1 MFLSQPLSGDAAFS
15 SPAEGQ
21 EAQPASVKWPL
32 VQCVTRQLQKD
43 SSLSPASEGQEN
55 SSPKV
60 KWPALQGM
68 AKKLSCKVSTAKK
81 LSCKI
86 STAKKFSCKICT
98 AMFTGRAEMESHKRA
113 HIGPST
119 FKCPDC
125 PFTAALWPEVR
136 VGSLAQSSP
145 GNKKHLEKRGLS
157 DPALL
162 LLPPEPHG
170 AACQPSATQVHP
182 LQLCLQEQ
190 EGPAQAHADAHQRET
205 LCLPDLWAKVS
216 EAC

>member
-21 EAQPASVKWPL
+21 EAQPADVKWPV

-43 SSLSPASEGQEN
+43 SSLSPASEGQEV
-55 SSPKV
+55 SFPKI
-60 KWPALQGM
+60 KWPALPGM
-68 AKKLSCKVSTAKK
+68 AKKFTCKVSTAKK

-125 PFTAALWPEVR
+125 PFTATLWPEVR
-136 VGSLAQSSP
+136 VSFLAQSGP
-145 GNKKHLEKRGLS
+145 GNKGFGEMGFS
-157 DPALL
+157 DPALVL
-162 LLPPEPHG
+162 LLQNHMVQHANLRPHKCPHCSF
-170 AACQPSATQVHP
+170 ASKNKKDLRRHMLTHTNEKPFACQV
-182 LQLCLQEQ
+182 C
-190 EGPAQAHADAHQRET
+190 GQR
-205 LCLPDLWAKVS
+205 
-216 EAC
+216 

>member
-15 SPAEGQ
+15 SPVEGQ
-21 EAQPASVKWPL
+21 EAQPAGVKWPL

-43 SSLSPASEGQEN
+43 SSLSPASEGQEV

-68 AKKLSCKVSTAKK
+68 AKKLTCKVSTAKK

-125 PFTAALWPEVR
+125 PFTATLWPEVR
-136 VGSLAQSSP
+136 VSFLVQSSP
-145 GNKKHLEKRGLS
+145 GSKGFGEMVVS
-157 DPALL
+157 DPALVL
-162 LLPPEPHG
+162 L
-170 AACQPSATQVHP
+170 S
-182 LQLCLQEQ
+182 
-190 EGPAQAHADAHQRET
+190 
-205 LCLPDLWAKVS
+205 
-216 EAC
+216 

>member
-21 EAQPASVKWPL
+21 EAQPADVKWPL

-43 SSLSPASEGQEN
+43 SSLSPASEGQEV
-55 SSPKV
+55 SFPKI
-60 KWPALQGM
+60 KWPALQGV
-68 AKKLSCKVSTAKK
+68 AKKLTCKVSTGKK

-125 PFTAALWPEVR
+125 PFTATLWPEVR
-136 VGSLAQSSP
+136 VSFLAQ
-145 GNKKHLEKRGLS
+145 GTCFLGTRGLEK
-157 DPALL
+157 
-162 LLPPEPHG
+162 
-170 AACQPSATQVHP
+170 
-182 LQLCLQEQ
+182 
-190 EGPAQAHADAHQRET
+190 
-205 LCLPDLWAKVS
+205 
-216 EAC
+216 

>member
-1 MFLSQPLSGDAAFS
+1 M
-15 SPAEGQ
+15 PAEGQ
-21 EAQPASVKWPL
+21 EAQAASVKWPL

-43 SSLSPASEGQEN
+43 SALSPTSEGQEG

-136 VGSLAQSSP
+136 VGTRGGMEQPWEQAVWRSWGLTVPFSLCPQSHMVQHASLRP
-145 GNKKHLEKRGLS
+145 HKCTHCSFASKNKKDLRRHMLTHTNEKPFSCQICGQRWVNAAG
-157 DPALL
+157 LL
-162 LLPPEPHG
+162 LLLEI
-170 AACQPSATQVHP
+170 Q
-182 LQLCLQEQ
+182 
-190 EGPAQAHADAHQRET
+190 
-205 LCLPDLWAKVS
+205 
-216 EAC
+216 

>member
-1 MFLSQPLSGDAAFS
+1 MHGCDWVFLPQPGSGDAAFP
-15 SPAEGQ
+15 SPLEGQ
-21 EAQPASVKWPL
+21 EAQRAGVKLPL

-43 SSLSPASEGQEN
+43 SSLSPASEGQEI

-60 KWPALQGM
+60 KWPALQGV
-68 AKKLSCKVSTAKK
+68 AKKLLCKVSTAKK

-113 HIGPST
+113 HVGPST

-136 VGSLAQSSP
+136 VGSLHSQP
-145 GNKKHLEKRGLS
+145 WNKKFGETGSLTPHLSFCPQSHMVQHASLRPHKCPHCSFASKNKKDLRRHMLTHTNEK
-157 DPALL
+157 PF
-162 LLPPEPHG
+162 
-170 AACQPSATQVHP
+170 ACQI
-182 LQLCLQEQ
+182 C
-190 EGPAQAHADAHQRET
+190 GQR
-205 LCLPDLWAKVS
+205 
-216 EAC
+216 